1 LGRICFGKKI
11 NLQQKLIL
19 TVNRILFK
27 FISLNQT
34 IMPNKKKRSRK
45 AKYSLGVVLSVGLMI
60 MGSKAFAQGATPPP
74 PPPNPLSLFKKKKPT
89 TDKKDSVKPVAAV
102 PVPPAGGPPPPPN
115 PLNLFKKK
123 TPAPATTPPPPP
135 PTPPGK

>member
-1 LGRICFGKKI
+1 
-11 NLQQKLIL
+11 L

-74 PPPNPLSLFKKKKPT
+74 PPPPPNPLSLFKKKKPA